1 MKYSQGL
8 LLTLQWWELLN
19 LAISELKFPSM
30 LLLRFTLILDHCSYN
45 HYKLSIKKMNAR
57 KIQVCNRIY
66 IQEIACFLE
75 VFGINT
81 VNDNLF
87 QYFPEISWATSDIL
101 FGEFRN
107 TKSLYL
113 ILSLTAYRNHAITC
127 FCHFWC
133 TTMGTVIIVMC
144 KWFKIFWNTTGLS
157 QSHFRNFSSY
167 SI

>member
-101 FGEFRN
+101 FGEISKHEESVFN
-107 TKSLYL
+107 FIPNSLQKPCYYL
-113 ILSLTAYRNHAITC
+113 FLSLLMYYDGNC
-127 FCHFWC
+127 DNCH
-133 TTMGTVIIVMC
+133 V
-144 KWFKIFWNTTGLS
+144 
-157 QSHFRNFSSY
+157 
-167 SI
+167 